1 MREGRFGVQER
12 ELLLFELFAERDELL
27 FELAAEDLEVERAAL
42 RG

>member
-1 MREGRFGVQER
+1 MQER